1 MASIADHA
9 LIGDCRSAALVTRDG
24 TIDWLCWPRF
34 DSPSIFAA
42 LLDEA
47 AGGSWRVGPRGP
59 ARSTRAYAGDSNVL
73 VTTFEAAGGRLRL
86 TDLMPVSSEGD
97 KRRQLWPEHELLR
110 VVECEAGEVDLE
122 VRYAPRPGYGR
133 RRARLRAAGPLGIR
147 LEDDARLT
155 TLRADLPLTVRDGEA
170 TGEVRLRAGRAA
182 RVVPDLRHRRAGG
195 AAAARRAG
203 DAGESSSRLRGGPR
217 GRGAAPTR
225 GPHRNAVVR
234 SLLALKLMS
243 FAPSG
248 AVVAAPTTSLPEKIG
263 GPLNWDYRFC
273 WLRDASMTACS
284 LLDLG
289 YPEEASAWVSWLL
302 HATAADPPRAAHP
315 LRRLRTAAARRGGAA
330 ALGGPPRIAPG
341 AHPQRGG
348 RPAAA
353 RRLRRGHRTPSPGWS
368 SAVVGST
375 APPRRSCAT
384 SAATCWT
391 TGSGP
396 TTASG
401 SRGRRRGRT
410 PTSRLLSWVAVDRLL
425 ELGIPGLD
433 EEKLRRARDAIRA
446 DIEQHAWNPTLGTYT
461 QVLGGDSLDA
471 SLLLSSWYGFAAGR
485 DPRWRQ
491 TYRQIVER
499 LSPAP
504 GLLYRYEES
513 RAAGEGAFAIC
524 SFWAVTFL
532 ALGGGSL
539 EEAEELFAR
548 LVKLGN
554 DVGLYGEEI
563 DPETGEPLGN
573 FPQAYTHVGLIGA
586 AVTLE
591 RRRASE
597 RPPARRVAE
606 AVRV

>member
-133 RRARLRAAGPLGIR
+133 RRAKLRAAGPLGIR
-147 LEDDARLT
+147 LEDGARLT

-170 TGEVRLRAGRAA
+170 TGEVRLRAGERRVLSLTYDTDGPAVLPPLGERAMQA
-182 RVVPDLRHRRAGG
+182 IEQSVAWWTAWAG
-195 AAAARRAG
+195 RC
-203 DAGESSSRLRGGPR
+203 
-217 GRGAAPTR
+217 TYQ

-302 HATAADPPRAAHP
+302 HATRLTRPELRILYDVYGRPPRDEEELPHLAGHRGSRPVRIRNAAADQLQLDAYGEVIDAV
-315 LRRLRTAAARRGGAA
+315 AGMV
-330 ALGGPPRIAPG
+330 
-341 AHPQRGG
+341 QRGG
-348 RPAAA
+348 RLDRTTQAL
-353 RRLRRGHRTPSPGWS
+353 LRDLGRYVLDNWQRPDHGIWEPRE
-368 SAVVGST
+368 
-375 APPRRSCAT
+375 APRPHT
-384 SAATCWT
+384 H
-391 TGSGP
+391 
-396 TTASG
+396 
-401 SRGRRRGRT
+401 
-410 PTSRLLSWVAVDRLL
+410 SRLLSWVAVDRLL

-446 DIEQHAWNPTLGTYT
+446 DIEQHAWNPTLGAYT

>member
-1 MASIADHA
+1 
-9 LIGDCRSAALVTRDG
+9 
-24 TIDWLCWPRF
+24 
-34 DSPSIFAA
+34 
-42 LLDEA
+42 
-47 AGGSWRVGPRGP
+47 
-59 ARSTRAYAGDSNVL
+59 VL
-73 VTTFEAAGGRLRL
+73 
-86 TDLMPVSSEGD
+86 P
-97 KRRQLWPEHELLR
+97 
-110 VVECEAGEVDLE
+110 
-122 VRYAPRPGYGR
+122 
-133 RRARLRAAGPLGIR
+133 PLG
-147 LEDDARLT
+147 E
-155 TLRADLPLTVRDGEA
+155 RAMQAIEQSVAWWTA
-170 TGEVRLRAGRAA
+170 WAGRC
-182 RVVPDLRHRRAGG
+182 
-195 AAAARRAG
+195 
-203 DAGESSSRLRGGPR
+203 
-217 GRGAAPTR
+217 TYQ

-302 HATAADPPRAAHP
+302 HATRLTRPELRILYDVYGRPPRDEEELPHLAGHRGSRPVRIRNAAADQLQLDAYGEVIDAV
-315 LRRLRTAAARRGGAA
+315 AGMV
-330 ALGGPPRIAPG
+330 
-341 AHPQRGG
+341 QRGG
-348 RPAAA
+348 RLDRTTQAP
-353 RRLRRGHRTPSPGWS
+353 LRDLGRYVLDNWQRPDHGIWEPRE
-368 SAVVGST
+368 
-375 APPRRSCAT
+375 APRPHT
-384 SAATCWT
+384 H
-391 TGSGP
+391 
-396 TTASG
+396 
-401 SRGRRRGRT
+401 
-410 PTSRLLSWVAVDRLL
+410 SRLLSWVAVDRLL

-446 DIEQHAWNPTLGTYT
+446 DIERHAWNPTLGAYT

-597 RPPARRVAE
+597 RPSGRRVAE